1 MDNEKLNS
9 NSVNLLSEEIK
20 RMAKEIL
27 SAMENDTRIYWAC
40 MDLEEPKKQ
49 HAGEVVTVSKIETV
63 SEKNASGTV
72 SDRRLE
78 AYKRAHEI

>member
-1 MDNEKLNS
+1 
-9 NSVNLLSEEIK
+9 
-20 RMAKEIL
+20 
-27 SAMENDTRIYWAC
+27 